1 MAIGGGSAVPAEGAD
16 AAVERAALHS
26 VDDGDAI
33 LESDQ
38 LRPRKRTGR
47 LSAKE
52 RLVLRELANG
62 HTTEEIGGLLNV
74 SPHTVRTHI
83 KNAMR
88 KLGARTRAHAV
99 AMALSDG
106 AIEVG

>member
-1 MAIGGGSAVPAEGAD
+1 MARGGIFAGSAEG
-16 AAVERAALHS
+16 
-26 VDDGDAI
+26 GDAGAGQ
-33 LESDQ
+33 SA
-38 LRPRKRTGR
+38 LRSVGDDDLSGAGTRRFPSRTSR

-52 RLVLRELANG
+52 RMVLRELAHG
-62 HTTEEIGGLLNV
+62 HTTEEIGDLLHV

-88 KLGARTRAHAV
+88 KLEAKTRAHAV

-106 AIEVG
+106 AIEFG